1 LAGTDELKPDEL
13 KPDELKPDE
22 LKPDELAAAVAGFL
36 RRRAAGQCCCAP
48 LSAFLGMILP

>member
-1 LAGTDELKPDEL
+1 LAGTDEL